1 MRLADRGRSRAVAVT
16 VAGVVAAAAAGAAE
30 LVDLL
35 PGLEQ
40 ETIVKRFERRDPRP
54 APNMLVVAIDDKTFS
69 DLDKQWP
76 FPRRYHAR
84 AIDRLT
90 RDGARSIV
98 YDVQFTEPTKVYD
111 DNRLI
116 NAVDRAHDVVLATAE
131 TDEHG
136 RTNVLGGTEVTR
148 SIGARV
154 GASNLPEG
162 RGGVLQRFEYAHAG
176 LPTLATVTSGIVG
189 RAPPPSAYEKDGAW
203 IDFHGPPGTIRNVSF
218 SDLVNGKVDPALVRG
233 RIVVVGAASPT
244 LQDVHPTPTSDRL
257 MSGPEIEANAI
268 DTAIRGLP
276 LHGTPTWAGLLLV
289 LGLGFLP
296 ALISLRLRALAA
308 ALLAPAIAVVFL
320 LISQYVFDHGRIL
333 PVAVPLFALSLGT
346 VSTITAGYVA
356 ERRQRHRVLRRNL
369 ELEEAVRERTAEL
382 RQTQLEVIQ
391 RLASATESR
400 DQETGLHLERISR
413 MCEKVGL
420 AMGMSPT
427 DAETLRNASLLH
439 DVGKIGVPD
448 AVLLQAGELTTDDRE
463 IMRRHTTVGGSILS
477 GSSAPI
483 MKMAQ
488 QIALT
493 HHEHWDGSGYPDG
506 LAGEEIPLAGRIC
519 AVCDVF
525 DALLSERP
533 YKEPW
538 RVDEAL
544 AELRRE
550 RGTHFDPKV
559 VDAFMSI
566 VDDLDPSLLAPSRR
580 GGPASGD
587 HVAASGT
594 PNRAR
599 VPGGTPAPRAT
610 APRSG

>member
-1 MRLADRGRSRAVAVT
+1 MRLADRGRSRAVAVI
-16 VAGVVAAAAAGAAE
+16 VVGVIAAAAAGAAE

-40 ETIVKRFERRDPRP
+40 ETIVKRFERRDARP
-54 APNMLVVAIDDKTFS
+54 APNLLVVAIDDKTFS

-84 AIDRLT
+84 ALDRLR
-90 RDGARSIV
+90 RDGARAIV
-98 YDVQFTEPTKVYD
+98 YDVQFTERTNDYD

-136 RTNVLGGTEVTR
+136 RTNVLGGASVVKAV
-148 SIGARV
+148 GAKV

-162 RGGVLQRFEYAHAG
+162 RGGVLQRVEYAHAG
-176 LPTLATVTSGIVG
+176 LPTLATVTAGIVG
-189 RAPPPSAYEKDGAW
+189 RAPPPSAYGKKGAW
-203 IDFHGPPGTIRNVSF
+203 IDFHGPPGTIPTVSF
-218 SDLVNGKVDPALVRG
+218 SDLVNGRVDPARVRG

-276 LHGTPTWAGLLLV
+276 LHGTPTWASLLLV

-296 ALISLRLRALAA
+296 ALISLRLRALVA
-308 ALLAPAIAVVFL
+308 ALVAPGIAVIFL
-320 LISQYVFDHGRIL
+320 LVSQYVFEHGRIL

-346 VSTITAGYVA
+346 VSTITAGYLA
-356 ERRQRHRVLRRNL
+356 ERRQRYRVSRRNL

-391 RLASATESR
+391 RLAHATESR

-420 AMGMSPT
+420 AMGMTPT

-448 AVLLQAGELTTDDRE
+448 AVLLQAGELSDEDRE
-463 IMRRHTTVGGSILS
+463 VMRRHTTVGREILA

-483 MKMAQ
+483 MQMAEE
-488 QIALT
+488 IALT
-493 HHEHWDGSGYPDG
+493 HHEHWDGSGYPNG
-506 LAGEEIPLAGRIC
+506 LSGDEIPLAGRIC

-550 RGTHFDPKV
+550 RGTHFDPRV
-559 VDAFMSI
+559 VDAFMSV
-566 VDDLDPSLLAPSRR
+566 VDDLDPSLLAPSRL
-580 GGPASGD
+580 GAPAPGD
-587 HVAASGT
+587 
-594 PNRAR
+594 R
-599 VPGGTPAPRAT
+599 PAPRAA

>member
-16 VAGVVAAAAAGAAE
+16 VAGVVAAAAAGTAE

-40 ETIVKRFERRDPRP
+40 ETIVKRFERRDTRP
-54 APNMLVVAIDDKTFS
+54 APNLLVVAIDDKTFS

-84 AIDRLT
+84 AIDRLR
-90 RDGARSIV
+90 RDGARTIV

-111 DNRLI
+111 DNQLI
-116 NAVDRAHDVVLATAE
+116 NAVDRAHNVVLATAE

-136 RTNVLGGTEVTR
+136 RTNVLGGASVIK
-148 SIGARV
+148 SIGAKV

-162 RGGVLQRFEYAHAG
+162 RGGVLQRVEYAHAG
-176 LPTLATVTSGIVG
+176 LPTLATVTAGIFG
-189 RAPPPSAYEKDGAW
+189 RAPPPSAYGKHGAW
-203 IDFHGPPGTIRNVSF
+203 IDYHGPPGTIPTVSF
-218 SDLVNGKVDPALVRG
+218 SDLVNGRVDPARVRG

-244 LQDVHPTPTSDRL
+244 LQDVHPTPTSDSL

-268 DTAIRGLP
+268 DTAMRGLP

-296 ALISLRLRALAA
+296 ALISLRLRALVA
-308 ALLAPAIAVVFL
+308 ALLAPVIAVVFL
-320 LISQYVFDHGRIL
+320 LVSQYVFDHGRIL

-356 ERRQRHRVLRRNL
+356 ERRQRHRVSRRNL

-382 RQTQLEVIQ
+382 RQTQLEVIE
-391 RLASATESR
+391 RLAHATESR

-420 AMGMSPT
+420 AMGMTPT
-427 DAETLRNASLLH
+427 EAETLRNASLLH

-448 AVLLQAGELTTDDRE
+448 AVLLQAGELTEEDRQ
-463 IMRRHTTVGGSILS
+463 IMRRHTTVGAAILA

-483 MKMAQ
+483 MRMAEE
-488 QIALT
+488 IALT
-493 HHEHWDGSGYPDG
+493 HHEHWDGSGYPNG
-506 LAGEEIPLAGRIC
+506 LAGDEIPLAGRIC

-550 RGTHFDPKV
+550 RATHFDPRV
-559 VDAFMSI
+559 VDAFMNV
-566 VDDLDPSLLAPSRR
+566 VDELDPSLLAPSRAHA
-580 GGPASGD
+580 PAD
-587 HVAASGT
+587 
-594 PNRAR
+594 R
-599 VPGGTPAPRAT
+599 PAPRAA